1 MFGGDQGGDGRGG
14 PSGEKFPR
22 GDHVGGWD
30 EVFFGRWTWGD
41 LPVKIDGQ

>member
-30 EVFFGRWTWGD
+30 EVF
-41 LPVKIDGQ
+41 LADGLGGICL

>member
-22 GDHVGGWD
+22 GDHVEGWEGSFWQIDLGGFACED
-30 EVFFGRWTWGD
+30 
-41 LPVKIDGQ
+41 